1 MSTTEPK
8 PGEVVVTPDDR
19 RFRDVFGH
27 FATGVTIITAMD
39 GDEPVGM
46 AANSFTSL
54 SLEPPMILVCLRRTG
69 RSAAAMRRSAH
80 FGVSILGADQEQ
92 LGRFFAR
99 ADRPS
104 GADAF
109 DQVPHRAGRGGVPLI
124 EGAAA
129 QLECLVRQRIRA
141 GDHLMYVG
149 EVVGLQ
155 VDGAVDSL
163 AFHRGRFLSV
173 A

>member
-1 MSTTEPK
+1 MGGFGPSEFRNVM
-8 PGEVVVTPDDR
+8 G
-19 RFRDVFGH
+19 RFV
-27 FATGVTIITAMD
+27 TGVTVVTVRD
-39 GDEPVGM
+39 STGPHGVTV
-46 AANSFTSL
+46 NSFTSL

-129 QLECLVRQRIRA
+129 QLECLVRQRIGA

>member
-1 MSTTEPK
+1 MDGFGPTEFRNVM
-8 PGEVVVTPDDR
+8 G
-19 RFRDVFGH
+19 RFV
-27 FATGVTIITAMD
+27 TGVTVVTVRDSD
-39 GDEPVGM
+39 GPHGVTV
-46 AANSFTSL
+46 NSFTSL

-69 RSAAAMRRSAH
+69 RSAAALRRTAH

-104 GADAF
+104 GAGAF

-124 EGAAA
+124 DGAAA

-149 EVVGLQ
+149 EVLGLQ

>member
-1 MSTTEPK
+1 VSVDDTTRAETTLADQQ
-8 PGEVVVTPDDR
+8 VY
-19 RFRDVFGH
+19 RDVIGR
-27 FATGVTIITAMD
+27 FASGVTVITTAVD
-39 GDEPVGM
+39 GAPVGTT
-46 AANSFTSL
+46 ASAVSSL
-54 SLEPPMILVCLRRTG
+54 SLEPPMVLVCLRRTG
-69 RSAAAMRRSAH
+69 RSAAALRRSAC
-80 FGVSILGADQEQ
+80 FGVSILGAEQEE

-99 ADRPS
+99 ADRPG

-109 DQVPHRAGRGGVPLI
+109 ARVAHRTGIGNVPMI

-129 QLECLVRQRIRA
+129 QIECRVRQRIRA

-149 EVVGLQ
+149 EVVGLH
-155 VDGAVDSL
+155 VDTAVDSL

>member
-1 MSTTEPK
+1 MIGDFGPSEFRNVM
-8 PGEVVVTPDDR
+8 G
-19 RFRDVFGH
+19 RFV
-27 FATGVTIITAMD
+27 TGVTVVTVHD
-39 GDEPVGM
+39 RQGPHGVTV
-46 AANSFTSL
+46 NSFTSL

-69 RSAAAMRRSAH
+69 RSAAALRRSAR

-99 ADRPS
+99 AERPS
-104 GADAF
+104 GPDAF
-109 DQVPHRAGRGGVPLI
+109 AQVPHRTGEGGVPLI

-129 QLECLVRQRIRA
+129 QLECLVRQRIGA

-149 EVVGLQ
+149 EVVALQ
-155 VDGAVDSL
+155 VDGGVNSL

>member
-1 MSTTEPK
+1 MTAGCDPSEFRSVM
-8 PGEVVVTPDDR
+8 G
-19 RFRDVFGH
+19 RFV
-27 FATGVTIITAMD
+27 TGVTVVTVVD
-39 GDEPVGM
+39 GAGPHGVTV
-46 AANSFTSL
+46 NSFTSL
-54 SLEPPMILVCLRRTG
+54 SLDPPLIGVCVRRAG
-69 RSAAAMRRSAH
+69 RSAAALRRSTH
-80 FGVSILGADQEQ
+80 FGVSILGAGQEE

-104 GADAF
+104 GVGAF
-109 DQVPHRAGRGGVPLI
+109 DRVPHRIGVAEVPLI
-124 EGAAA
+124 DGAAA

-149 EVVGLQ
+149 EVIGLRL
-155 VDGAVDSL
+155 DGAVDSL

>member
-1 MSTTEPK
+1 MTAFDPADFRAVL
-8 PGEVVVTPDDR
+8 G
-19 RFRDVFGH
+19 RFV
-27 FATGVTIITAMD
+27 TGVTVVTVRD
-39 GDEPVGM
+39 RQGPHGVTV
-46 AANSFTSL
+46 NSFTSL
-54 SLEPPMILVCLRRTG
+54 SLDPPMILVCLRRTG
-69 RSAAAMRRSAH
+69 RSAATLRRSAH
-80 FGVSILGADQEQ
+80 FGVSILGAEQED

-104 GADAF
+104 GAGAF
-109 DQVPHRAGRGGVPLI
+109 DDVPHRAGIDGVPLI
-124 EGAAA
+124 QGAAA
-129 QLECLVRQRIRA
+129 QLECRVRQRIRA

-149 EVVGLQ
+149 EVVGLH

>member
-1 MSTTEPK
+1 MGGVGATEFRSVM
-8 PGEVVVTPDDR
+8 G
-19 RFRDVFGH
+19 RFV
-27 FATGVTIITAMD
+27 TGVTVVTVRD
-39 GDEPVGM
+39 RHGPHGVTV
-46 AANSFTSL
+46 NSFTSL

-69 RSAAAMRRSAH
+69 RTAAALRRSTH
-80 FGVSILGADQEQ
+80 FGVSILGADQEPW
-92 LGRFFAR
+92 GRFFAR

-104 GADAF
+104 GPDAF
-109 DQVPHRAGRGGVPLI
+109 DRVPHRTGVREVPLI

-129 QLECLVRQRIRA
+129 ALECRVRQRIRA

-149 EVVGLQ
+149 EVVGLR
-155 VDGAVDSL
+155 VDAAVDSL